1 MDYKDLSNLSNNN
14 DTELLSIIL
23 GIKPETIKE
32 AVAEYNSVPNFI
44 NNYSVED
51 ILKIKG
57 LGKGTIT
64 KLEALWELYNRFSI
78 NKKLEKNYIISKPED
93 IYDLVKDDMKYFEQ
107 EHFRI
112 LMLNT
117 KNIVIN
123 IKDIF
128 IGASDSS
135 VIETRKVFKEALKY
149 NAKNITI
156 CHNHPSGD
164 PDPSKEDVNISL
176 RIKEAGKIIGID
188 LLDHIII
195 GDNRFVSLKYKGV
208 I

>member
-14 DTELLSIIL
+14 DAELLSIIL
-23 GIKPETIKE
+23 GTKPEIIKE

-44 NNYSVED
+44 NNYSVKD

-164 PDPSKEDVNISL
+164 PNPSKEDVNISL

>member
-14 DTELLSIIL
+14 DAELLSIIL

-44 NNYSVED
+44 NNYSVKD

-195 GDNRFVSLKYKGV
+195 GDNRFISLKYKGV

>member
-14 DTELLSIIL
+14 DAELLSIIL

-44 NNYSVED
+44 NNYSVKD

-117 KNIVIN
+117 KNILIN

-164 PDPSKEDVNISL
+164 PNPSKEDINISL
-176 RIKEAGKIIGID
+176 KIKEAGKIIGID

>member
-14 DTELLSIIL
+14 DAELLSIIL

-78 NKKLEKNYIISKPED
+78 NKKLEKNYIISKPKD
-93 IYDLVKDDMKYFEQ
+93 IYNLVKDDMKYFEQ

-117 KNIVIN
+117 KNILIN

-164 PDPSKEDVNISL
+164 PNPSKEDVNISL

>member
-44 NNYSVED
+44 NNYSVKD

-164 PDPSKEDVNISL
+164 PNPSKEDVNISL

-195 GDNRFVSLKYKGV
+195 GDNRFVSLKYKG
-208 I
+208 II

>member
-14 DTELLSIIL
+14 DAELLSIIL

-117 KNIVIN
+117 KNILIN

-164 PDPSKEDVNISL
+164 PNPSKEDVNISL
-176 RIKEAGKIIGID
+176 KIKEAGKIIGID

>member
-14 DTELLSIIL
+14 DAELLSIIL
-23 GIKPETIKE
+23 GTKPEIIKE
-32 AVAEYNSVPNFI
+32 AIAEYNSVPNFI
-44 NNYSVED
+44 NNYSVKD

-128 IGASDSS
+128 IGASNSS

-164 PDPSKEDVNISL
+164 PNPSKEDVNISL

-195 GDNRFVSLKYKGV
+195 GDNRFISLKYKGV

>member
-117 KNIVIN
+117 KNILIN

-164 PDPSKEDVNISL
+164 PNPSKEDVNISL
-176 RIKEAGKIIGID
+176 KIKEAGKIIGID

>member
-23 GIKPETIKE
+23 GIKSETIKE

-44 NNYSVED
+44 NNYSVKD

-164 PDPSKEDVNISL
+164 PNPSKEDVNISL

-195 GDNRFVSLKYKGV
+195 GDNRFISLKYKGV

>member
-14 DTELLSIIL
+14 DAELLSIIL

-44 NNYSVED
+44 NNYSVKD

-107 EHFRI
+107 EHFRV

-117 KNIVIN
+117 KNILIN

-164 PDPSKEDVNISL
+164 PNPSKEDVNISL

-195 GDNRFVSLKYKGV
+195 GDNRFVSLKYKG
-208 I
+208 II

>member
-44 NNYSVED
+44 NNYSVKD

-164 PDPSKEDVNISL
+164 PNPSKEDVNISL

-195 GDNRFVSLKYKGV
+195 GDNRFISLKYKGV

>member
-23 GIKPETIKE
+23 GTKPEIIKE
-32 AVAEYNSVPNFI
+32 AIAEYNSVPNFI
-44 NNYSVED
+44 NNYSVKD

-78 NKKLEKNYIISKPED
+78 NKKLEKKYIISKPED

-107 EHFRI
+107 EHFRV

-117 KNIVIN
+117 KNILIN

-128 IGASDSS
+128 IGASNSS

-164 PDPSKEDVNISL
+164 PNPSKEDVNISL

-195 GDNRFVSLKYKGV
+195 GDNKFVSLKYKGV

>member
-14 DTELLSIIL
+14 DAELLSIIL

-44 NNYSVED
+44 NNYSVKD

-128 IGASDSS
+128 IGASNSS

-164 PDPSKEDVNISL
+164 PNPSKEDVNISL

-195 GDNRFVSLKYKGV
+195 GDNRFISLKYKGV

>member
-1 MDYKDLSNLSNNN
+1 MNYKDLSNLSNNN

-44 NNYSVED
+44 NNYSVKD

-164 PDPSKEDVNISL
+164 PNPSKEDVNISL

-195 GDNRFVSLKYKGV
+195 GDNRFVSLKYKG
-208 I
+208 II

>member
-23 GIKPETIKE
+23 GTKPEIIKE

-195 GDNRFVSLKYKGV
+195 GDNRFVSLKYKG
-208 I
+208 II

>member
-23 GIKPETIKE
+23 GTKPEIIKE

-44 NNYSVED
+44 NNYSVKD

-164 PDPSKEDVNISL
+164 PNPSKEDVNISL

-195 GDNRFVSLKYKGV
+195 GDNRFVSL
-208 I
+208 

>member
-44 NNYSVED
+44 NNYSVKD

-117 KNIVIN
+117 KNILIN

-195 GDNRFVSLKYKGV
+195 GDNRFISLKYKGV

>member
-117 KNIVIN
+117 KNILIN

-128 IGASDSS
+128 IGASNSS

-164 PDPSKEDVNISL
+164 PNPSKEDVNISL
-176 RIKEAGKIIGID
+176 KIKEAGKIIGID

>member
-14 DTELLSIIL
+14 DAELLSIIL
-23 GIKPETIKE
+23 GTKPEIIKE
-32 AVAEYNSVPNFI
+32 AIAEYNSVPNFI
-44 NNYSVED
+44 NNYSVKD

-117 KNIVIN
+117 KNIIIN

-164 PDPSKEDVNISL
+164 PNPSKEDVNISL

-195 GDNRFVSLKYKGV
+195 GDNRFVSLKYKG
-208 I
+208 II

>member
-1 MDYKDLSNLSNNN
+1 MNYKDLSNLSNNN

-117 KNIVIN
+117 KNILIN

-164 PDPSKEDVNISL
+164 PNPSKEDVNISL

>member
-14 DTELLSIIL
+14 DAEILSIIL
-23 GIKPETIKE
+23 GTKPEIIKE

-117 KNIVIN
+117 KNILIN

-164 PDPSKEDVNISL
+164 PNPSKEDVNISL

-195 GDNRFVSLKYKGV
+195 GDNRFVSLKYKG
-208 I
+208 II

>member
-23 GIKPETIKE
+23 GTKPEIIKE

-44 NNYSVED
+44 NNYSVKD

-117 KNIVIN
+117 KNILIN

-164 PDPSKEDVNISL
+164 PNPSKEDVNISL
-176 RIKEAGKIIGID
+176 KIKEAGKIIGID

>member
-23 GIKPETIKE
+23 GTKPEIIKE
-32 AVAEYNSVPNFI
+32 AIAEYNSVPNFI
-44 NNYSVED
+44 NNYSVKD

-117 KNIVIN
+117 KNILIN

-128 IGASDSS
+128 IGASNSS

-164 PDPSKEDVNISL
+164 PDPSKEDINISL

>member
-1 MDYKDLSNLSNNN
+1 MDYKDLSNLYNNN
-14 DTELLSIIL
+14 DAELLSIIL

-44 NNYSVED
+44 NNYSVKD

-164 PDPSKEDVNISL
+164 PNPSKEDVNISL

-195 GDNRFVSLKYKGV
+195 GDNRFISLKYKGV

>member
-23 GIKPETIKE
+23 GTKPEIIKE
-32 AVAEYNSVPNFI
+32 AIAEYNSVPNFI

-164 PDPSKEDVNISL
+164 PNPSKEDVNISL

-195 GDNRFVSLKYKGV
+195 GDNRFVSLKYKG
-208 I
+208 II

>member
-14 DTELLSIIL
+14 DAELLSIIL
-23 GIKPETIKE
+23 GTKPEIIKE

-128 IGASDSS
+128 IGASNSS

-195 GDNRFVSLKYKGV
+195 GDNKFVSLKYKGV

>member
-23 GIKPETIKE
+23 GTKPEIIKE
-32 AVAEYNSVPNFI
+32 AIAEYNSVPNFI
-44 NNYSVED
+44 NNYSVKD

-112 LMLNT
+112 LMLNN

-195 GDNRFVSLKYKGV
+195 GDNRFISLKYKGV

>member
-128 IGASDSS
+128 IGASNSS

-164 PDPSKEDVNISL
+164 PNPSKEDVNISL

>member
-23 GIKPETIKE
+23 GTKPEIIKE

-117 KNIVIN
+117 KNILIN

-164 PDPSKEDVNISL
+164 PNPSKEDVNISL
-176 RIKEAGKIIGID
+176 KIKEAGKIIGID

-195 GDNRFVSLKYKGV
+195 GDNRFISLKYKGV

>member
-44 NNYSVED
+44 NNYSVKD

-176 RIKEAGKIIGID
+176 RIKEPGKIIGID

-195 GDNRFVSLKYKGV
+195 GDNRFVSLKYIGV

>member
-23 GIKPETIKE
+23 GTKPEIIKE
-32 AVAEYNSVPNFI
+32 AIAEYNSVPNFI
-44 NNYSVED
+44 NNYSVKD

-107 EHFRI
+107 EHFRV

-117 KNIVIN
+117 KNILIN

-195 GDNRFVSLKYKGV
+195 GDNRFISLKYKGV

>member
-14 DTELLSIIL
+14 DAELLSIIL
-23 GIKPETIKE
+23 GTKPEIIKE
-32 AVAEYNSVPNFI
+32 AIAEYNSVPNFI
-44 NNYSVED
+44 NNYSVKD

-164 PDPSKEDVNISL
+164 PNPSKEDVNISL

-195 GDNRFVSLKYKGV
+195 GDNRFVSLKYIGV

>member
-23 GIKPETIKE
+23 GTKPEIIKE
-32 AVAEYNSVPNFI
+32 AIAEYNSVPNFI
-44 NNYSVED
+44 NNYSVKD

-195 GDNRFVSLKYKGV
+195 GDNRFISLKYKGV

>member
-23 GIKPETIKE
+23 GTKPEIIKE

-44 NNYSVED
+44 NNYSVKD

-128 IGASDSS
+128 IGASNSS

-195 GDNRFVSLKYKGV
+195 GDNRFISLKYKGV

>member
-23 GIKPETIKE
+23 GTKPEIIKE

-44 NNYSVED
+44 NNYSVKD

-93 IYDLVKDDMKYFEQ
+93 IYNLVKDDMKYFEQ

-164 PDPSKEDVNISL
+164 PNPSKEDVNISL

-195 GDNRFVSLKYKGV
+195 GDNRFISLKYKGV

>member
-14 DTELLSIIL
+14 DAELLSIIL
-23 GIKPETIKE
+23 GTKPEIIKE

-44 NNYSVED
+44 NNYSVKD

-107 EHFRI
+107 EHFRV

-117 KNIVIN
+117 KNILIN

-128 IGASDSS
+128 IGASNSS
-135 VIETRKVFKEALKY
+135 VIETRKVFKEDLKY

-195 GDNRFVSLKYKGV
+195 GDNRFVSLKYKG
-208 I
+208 II

>member
-14 DTELLSIIL
+14 DAELLSIIL
-23 GIKPETIKE
+23 GTKPEIIKE

-44 NNYSVED
+44 NNYSVKD

-195 GDNRFVSLKYKGV
+195 GDNRFVSLKYKG
-208 I
+208 II

>member
-23 GIKPETIKE
+23 GTKPEIIKE

-44 NNYSVED
+44 NNYSVKD

-117 KNIVIN
+117 KNILIN

-164 PDPSKEDVNISL
+164 PNPSKEDVNISL

-195 GDNRFVSLKYKGV
+195 GDNRFISLKYKG
-208 I
+208 II

>member
-23 GIKPETIKE
+23 GTKPEIIKE
-32 AVAEYNSVPNFI
+32 AIAEYNSVPNFI
-44 NNYSVED
+44 NNYSVKD

-195 GDNRFVSLKYKGV
+195 GDNRFVSLKYKG
-208 I
+208 II